1 MPGDGGVR
9 STAARFSPPTAG
21 SRNQRA
27 LDLLGV
33 LPLSRQRR
41 VDTISWFTYVVHA
54 HRTEPM
60 TMHRSRQLIGGA
72 LALVTVSSTPT
83 IAQATTDS
91 ARTRIVVLDG
101 RAVRVQVAGLERRK
115 PGSPVVVFQAGAMN
129 SLDTWRAVLPH
140 VAAAAPVVA
149 YDRAGLGQSAWDSV
163 TPTPRHVT
171 TRLRRLLREIGAEP
185 PYVLVGHSWGA
196 SLMRFFAGYHPT
208 EVVGI
213 VYADPGPVIT
223 QSVADEIA
231 PFQSI
236 GKGRAEYDAFW
247 SSYAAVIERASP
259 AARAEFGV
267 FRGLMQR
274 DVAERD
280 LMPAPDV
287 PVVMIL
293 AAKPFLPLP
302 GLPFDAAAHFQADLR
317 HRIRMLQEW
326 ALASSKGTVVV
337 SNLSTHA
344 IPRDEPDLIV
354 WAVNRVL
361 AAAAVRP

>member
-1 MPGDGGVR
+1 MR
-9 STAARFSPPTAG
+9 
-21 SRNQRA
+21 
-27 LDLLGV
+27 
-33 LPLSRQRR
+33 
-41 VDTISWFTYVVHA
+41 
-54 HRTEPM
+54 
-60 TMHRSRQLIGGA
+60 RSRQLVGSVVAA
-72 LALVTVSSTPT
+72 LAVSSVPT
-83 IAQATTDS
+83 VAQSTDS
-91 ARTRIVVLDG
+91 ARTRTVTLDG

-115 PGSPVVVFQAGAMN
+115 PGSPVVVFEAGATN
-129 SLDTWRAVLPH
+129 SLDTWRDVLPH
-140 VAAAAPVVA
+140 VATAAPVVA

-171 TRLRRLLREIGAEP
+171 TRLRRLLHQIGVNP

-196 SLMRFFAGYHPT
+196 SLMRFFAGYHPA
-208 EVVGI
+208 EVVGL
-213 VYADPGPVIT
+213 VYADPGPIIT
-223 QSVADEIA
+223 QSLADEIA
-231 PFQSI
+231 PFEKI
-236 GKGRAEYDAFW
+236 GKGRAEYEAFW
-247 SSYAAVIERASP
+247 SSYAALIERASP

-287 PVVMIL
+287 PVVMLL
-293 AAKPFLPLP
+293 AAKPFPPLP

-344 IPRDEPDLIV
+344 VPRDEPDLLV
-354 WAVNRVL
+354 WAVKRVL
-361 AAAAVRP
+361 SASAVRP